1 MSATHEMQLVN
12 TLASGAEEWF
22 CPSCRRRILMQWP
35 PQYELV
41 VLERGDETVTH
52 AGGKGGL
59 SIVRTE
65 VPTAP
70 TAPTVPQPLAMS
82 SGPGPEDSRWLR
94 EIGIAW
100 DDEAGPDSDSAA

>member
-1 MSATHEMQLVN
+1 MSTTHEMQLVN
-12 TLASGAEEWF
+12 TSASGAEEWF

-35 PQYELV
+35 PRYELV
-41 VLERGDETVTH
+41 VLERGDETVVH

-65 VPTAP
+65 VPATPALPQP
-70 TAPTVPQPLAMS
+70 TAVS

-100 DDEAGPDSDSAA
+100 DDAAGPDSGSAA